1 MRKKVKKAISLTLA
15 FLVCLLSIPL
25 NFVQATEMQEL
36 YVNGVD
42 ILQEEAEMPQGVT
55 YDESTSTL
63 TLDNAN
69 LDVAS
74 EHGNNTNVILAQ
86 GNLNIKLVGTNTIT
100 NDNSNEKNH
109 IGIEVRGNLTIES
122 DAAATLSV
130 NAQQYRSFHIEGNL
144 TIGNGTNATTVNTNG
159 EVHIEQRDGNGGN
172 ITVNANATLE
182 NTNGGVVAQSINGEG
197 IYPNLSQ
204 PGPNG
209 PGGPG
214 EPIKLWIGSELLLD
228 EVYNAQTGNID
239 GITIEEGFMPGM
251 TIINVDT
258 SIVSVI
264 DYIKVEGDGF
274 IIFAPDGN
282 ITVGANN
289 DGYSVDCPNSDF
301 FIGSGLED
309 VLVSFKGGIKA
320 GGMVALGDKKVNIG
334 TENEKSPKG
343 IECRD
348 LEVTHNMV
356 QVFTSDVALKNI
368 ENVTITGNSSFIIVT
383 DVNATDNVESILVAE
398 GGKIYITYKGSLG
411 GFTPLAGVWPF
422 AQMGTTDEAD
432 DGFVPM
438 PDITEATVGTNADY
452 KYVMT
457 DDTGVTSYFSLES
470 TAKAMYNISSNID
483 GSEDSVVKNGRARVI
498 AGNGYTQTH
507 GGYTDYIVEE
517 GTQVTIELLPD
528 YGYQYASG
536 GLNGVPTAPDEGKA
550 TYKFI
555 MPDNNL
561 HLSAIFEKSEDII
574 KVNSQ
579 DIKDASIT
587 VAGNDI
593 KGNAKLTIDDKT
605 ASSAETQKINSVLN
619 GMTVGSVLDL
629 KLSEEIAKNGSKT
642 DTWST
647 NITELNEDVNIKIKL
662 DEDLSGFESY
672 KIVRIHNGVSE
683 VLDATYNSSTG
694 ELSFNTDRFSTY
706 AVLHSGNKTISKSVT
721 YDNTNITVDIAAD
734 DGVIPQGA
742 EISVQ
747 VISASTQSKEYSLIK
762 NAVSKIGAN
771 FLPLDITL
779 TDSNGNEIQPN
790 GKLKITIKVPDGYK
804 NPVVC
809 YVNSSGEVVKLATTV
824 KDGYCTFEIDH
835 LSYYVLVDQQ
845 TISADNSVNTGDA
858 SPVVS
863 MAFMAVISFV
873 LIISL
878 RCYKKKLEEKE
889 QR

>member
-74 EHGNNTNVILAQ
+74 EHANNTNVILAQ

-100 NDNSNEKNH
+100 NDNSSEKNH

-144 TIGNGTNATTVNTNG
+144 TIGDGTNATTITTSG
-159 EVHIEQRDGNGGN
+159 EIRVENPGGN
-172 ITVNANATLE
+172 ILVKANSKLENQNGGISCKSIDGDGIFPEINEPGPGPEPGEPLKLSINGELLIDESAQEPITSAVGTGFAISQLDFAPGYIIDVDTSAINTLGYIEMQGDGMVVLAPTGNLTVNANA
-182 NTNGGVVAQSINGEG
+182 S
-197 IYPNLSQ
+197 
-204 PGPNG
+204 
-209 PGGPG
+209 
-214 EPIKLWIGSELLLD
+214 
-228 EVYNAQTGNID
+228 
-239 GITIEEGFMPGM
+239 
-251 TIINVDT
+251 
-258 SIVSVI
+258 
-264 DYIKVEGDGF
+264 
-274 IIFAPDGN
+274 
-282 ITVGANN
+282 
-289 DGYSVDCPNSDF
+289 GYSVMASDNVF
-301 FIGSGLED
+301 FFTGSGGED
-309 VLVSFKGGIKA
+309 TTISFKGGIKTQ
-320 GGMVALGDKKVNIG
+320 GNVFLSDRGVNIG
-334 TENEKSPKG
+334 SADAPSGKG
-343 IECRD
+343 IECD
-348 LEVTHNMV
+348 EFTVSYNTVKMYSSGFALNNIN
-356 QVFTSDVALKNI
+356 QVFVIGKAKFEVNSQATATQNVGVI
-368 ENVTITGNSSFIIVT
+368 EVG
-383 DVNATDNVESILVAE
+383 E
-398 GGKIYITYKGSLG
+398 GGQIDIYQQSGTFDFAPK
-411 GFTPLAGVWPF
+411 AAHWPF
-422 AQMGTTDEAD
+422 KNMQGTQEESQEGYVHMPTTVDCVEGTDTTNKYTMEI
-432 DGFVPM
+432 DGQHF
-438 PDITEATVGTNADY
+438 Y
-452 KYVMT
+452 LK
-457 DDTGVTSYFSLES
+457 S
-470 TAKAMYNISSNID
+470 TAKGMYNISSNID

>member
-1 MRKKVKKAISLTLA
+1 MREKAKKAISSTVA
-15 FLVCLLSIPL
+15 VLVCLLSIPI
-25 NFVQATEMQEL
+25 NFAQATNGIL
-36 YVNGVD
+36 FVNGVD
-42 ILQEEAEMPQGVT
+42 LLAQDAQMPSGVT
-55 YDESTSTL
+55 YDASTSTL

-74 EHGNNTNVILAQ
+74 ENGDISNIIYREGDLK
-86 GNLNIKLVGTNTIT
+86 IKLVGNNTVSLNT
-100 NDNSNEKNH
+100 GNGTRNA
-109 IGIEVRGNLTIES
+109 IEVRGNLTIES
-122 DAAATLSV
+122 EAQARLSA
-130 NAQQYRSFHIEGNL
+130 NSSDRSFHIEGNL
-144 TIGNGTNATTVNTNG
+144 TIGDGTNATMIDTDG
-159 EVHIEQRDGNGGN
+159 EVYADN
-172 ITVNANATLE
+172 ITVNSLSTLT
-182 NTNGGVVAQSINGEG
+182 NTNGGITANSIDGDG
-197 IYPNLSQ
+197 VYPSLNQ
-204 PGPNG
+204 HDPNG
-209 PGGPG
+209 PHNPA
-214 EPIKLWIGSELLLD
+214 EPIKLWIGSDLLLD
-228 EVYNAQTGNID
+228 EVDNSQTGNIN

-383 DVNATDNVESILVAE
+383 DGNATDNVESILVAE
-398 GGKIYITYKGSLG
+398 GGKIYITYKGALG

-452 KYVMT
+452 KYEMNHNEAEK
-457 DDTGVTSYFSLES
+457 SFLLRS

-555 MPDNNL
+555 MPDNHL

-662 DEDLSGFESY
+662 DEELTGFASY

-845 TISADNSVNTGDA
+845 TISADNSVNTGDVN
-858 SPVVS
+858 PVVS

-889 QR
+889 QRQNF

>member
-25 NFVQATEMQEL
+25 NFVQATERQEL

-74 EHGNNTNVILAQ
+74 EHANNTNVILAQ

-144 TIGNGTNATTVNTNG
+144 TIGDGTNATTITTSG
-159 EVHIEQRDGNGGN
+159 EIRVENPGGN
-172 ITVNANATLE
+172 ILVKANSKLENQNGGISCKSIDGDGIFPEINEPGPGPEPGEPLKLSINGELLIDESAQEPITSAVGTGFAISQLDFAPGYIIDVDTSAINTLGYIEMQGDGMVVLAPTGNLTVNANA
-182 NTNGGVVAQSINGEG
+182 S
-197 IYPNLSQ
+197 
-204 PGPNG
+204 
-209 PGGPG
+209 
-214 EPIKLWIGSELLLD
+214 
-228 EVYNAQTGNID
+228 
-239 GITIEEGFMPGM
+239 
-251 TIINVDT
+251 
-258 SIVSVI
+258 
-264 DYIKVEGDGF
+264 
-274 IIFAPDGN
+274 
-282 ITVGANN
+282 
-289 DGYSVDCPNSDF
+289 GYSVMASDNVF
-301 FIGSGLED
+301 FFTGSGGED
-309 VLVSFKGGIKA
+309 TTISFKGGIKTQ
-320 GGMVALGDKKVNIG
+320 GNVFLSDRGVNIG
-334 TENEKSPKG
+334 SADAPSGKG
-343 IECRD
+343 IECD
-348 LEVTHNMV
+348 EFTVSYNTVKMYSSGFALNNIN
-356 QVFTSDVALKNI
+356 QVFVIGKAKFEVNSQATATQNVGVI
-368 ENVTITGNSSFIIVT
+368 EVG
-383 DVNATDNVESILVAE
+383 E
-398 GGKIYITYKGSLG
+398 GGQIDIYQQSGTFDFAPK
-411 GFTPLAGVWPF
+411 AAHWPF
-422 AQMGTTDEAD
+422 KNMQGTQEESQEGYVHMPTTVDCVEGTDTTNKYTMAI
-432 DGFVPM
+432 DGQHF
-438 PDITEATVGTNADY
+438 Y
-452 KYVMT
+452 LK
-457 DDTGVTSYFSLES
+457 S
-470 TAKAMYNISSNID
+470 TAKGMYNISSNID

>member
-74 EHGNNTNVILAQ
+74 EHANNTNVILAQ

-144 TIGNGTNATTVNTNG
+144 TIGDGTNATTITTSG
-159 EVHIEQRDGNGGN
+159 EIRVENPGGN
-172 ITVNANATLE
+172 ILVKANSKLENQNGGISCKSIDGDGIFPEINEPGPGPEPGEPLKLSINGELLIDESAQEPITSAVGTGFAISQLDFAPGYIIDVDTSAINTLGYIEMQGDGMVVLAPTGNLTVNANA
-182 NTNGGVVAQSINGEG
+182 S
-197 IYPNLSQ
+197 
-204 PGPNG
+204 
-209 PGGPG
+209 
-214 EPIKLWIGSELLLD
+214 
-228 EVYNAQTGNID
+228 
-239 GITIEEGFMPGM
+239 
-251 TIINVDT
+251 
-258 SIVSVI
+258 
-264 DYIKVEGDGF
+264 
-274 IIFAPDGN
+274 
-282 ITVGANN
+282 
-289 DGYSVDCPNSDF
+289 GYSVMASDNVF
-301 FIGSGLED
+301 FFTGSGGED
-309 VLVSFKGGIKA
+309 TTISFKGGIKTQ
-320 GGMVALGDKKVNIG
+320 GNVFLSDRGVNIG
-334 TENEKSPKG
+334 SADAPSGKG
-343 IECRD
+343 IECD
-348 LEVTHNMV
+348 EFTVSYNTVKMYSSGFALNNIN
-356 QVFTSDVALKNI
+356 QVFVIGKAKFEVNSQATATQNVGVI
-368 ENVTITGNSSFIIVT
+368 EVG
-383 DVNATDNVESILVAE
+383 E
-398 GGKIYITYKGSLG
+398 GGQIDIYQQSGTFDFAPK
-411 GFTPLAGVWPF
+411 AAHWPF
-422 AQMGTTDEAD
+422 KNMQGTQEESQEGYVHMPTTVDCVEGTDTTNKYTMAI
-432 DGFVPM
+432 DGQHF
-438 PDITEATVGTNADY
+438 Y
-452 KYVMT
+452 LK
-457 DDTGVTSYFSLES
+457 S
-470 TAKAMYNISSNID
+470 TAKGMYNISSNID